1 MEKKFISLKKIF
13 VLALCILA
21 FFTVFKIFKGKSF
34 FDTIVEYQNDI
45 YSENSPIE
53 NLDSTNYFAKYEE
66 NIPIK
71 YEQISKI
78 RDNEYIVKNNDKI
91 YIYDTKKEKEKLV
104 TKIIDAN
111 KEVFEIVSNEEWLI
125 WGESSTSEKKDKIF
139 YQWTIWAKNIQDD
152 QSQIIKIDTGEYER
166 FKTEQRNF
174 NTLIPDSF
182 SIENDKLLYRKIIRS
197 EYKKN
202 NIVSDLVTSELNL
215 YDFKEN
221 KLSTIYG
228 LGDVSIELVSNPK
241 ISGNN
246 IAFEKRS
253 SPNQDGIFNRTEI
266 YIYNLENEQL
276 KKIIENEN
284 IISMDFKDNNI
295 VALLGSTDPSI
306 FICNLSNDKKTNI
319 LYKGSK
325 VQKYISDLNDA
336 YEIFCIEFLNNDNF
350 MVTYHSTEDNI
361 GSLIYNIANKKF
373 YRLDEEFESYIKT
386 NKYDNQNF
394 GVTVFNDEFR
404 INLGSYI
411 KEKTDETNKD
421 YEKNN
426 NYEEIR
432 INDDEIDSIK
442 EDKEIYYKF
451 LAYKLK

>member
-1 MEKKFISLKKIF
+1 MSLKKIT

-21 FFTVFKIFKGKSF
+21 FFTIFKIFKGKSF

-78 RDNEYIVKNNDKI
+78 RDNEYVVKNNDKI
-91 YIYDTKKEKEKLV
+91 YVYDTKKEEEKLI
-104 TKIIDAN
+104 TKVIDAD

-125 WGESSTSEKKDKIF
+125 WGESLTSEKKDKLF
-139 YQWTIWAKNIQDD
+139 YQWTIWAKNIKED
-152 QSQIIKIDTGEYER
+152 QSQIIKIDSGEYER

-182 SIENDKLLYRKIIRS
+182 SIEGNKLLYRKIIRS

-202 NIVSDLVTSELNL
+202 NIISDLVTSELNL
-215 YDFKEN
+215 YDLKEN

-253 SPNQDGIFNRTEI
+253 SPNQDGIFKRTEI
-266 YIYNLENEQL
+266 YIYSLENGQL

-306 FICNLSNDKKTNI
+306 FVCNLDNDKKTNI

-325 VQKYISDLNDA
+325 VQKYIADSNDA
-336 YEIFCIEFLNNDNF
+336 YEIFSVEFLNNDNF
-350 MVTYHSTEDNI
+350 MITYHLTEDNI

-373 YRLDEEFESYIKT
+373 YSLNEEFNSYIKN
-386 NKYDNQNF
+386 NKYDEQNF
-394 GVTVFNDEFR
+394 GVTVFSNELR
-404 INLGSYI
+404 INLGNYI
-411 KEKTDETNKD
+411 KEKINKTGKD
-421 YEKNN
+421 YEENN
-426 NYEEIR
+426 NYKELR
-432 INDDEIDSIK
+432 INNDEIELIK
-442 EDKEIYYKF
+442 ENKEIYYKF
-451 LAYKLK
+451 LVYELK